1 MTAAIPPACCAGAD
15 GGKIYAQL
23 HRVGRAHGGDFACAD
38 SGASGSGSGAKLQ
51 SGRVSN
57 TNTYAYADADADAH
71 ADAHAH
77 AHAYPYAYAYAYP
90 YAHSYTYPNAHTDTH
105 AVTFADADRRGFQR
119 RIDRRSGQTTLQ
131 PDDHQPGTRHGAAR
145 CQRTGQLQR
154 LR

>member
-57 TNTYAYADADADAH
+57 TNTYAYAYAYADADADADAVPNSNACAYTAPDFKFHRH
-71 ADAHAH
+71 A
-77 AHAYPYAYAYAYP
+77 
-90 YAHSYTYPNAHTDTH
+90 S
-105 AVTFADADRRGFQR
+105 VG
-119 RIDRRSGQTTLQ
+119 
-131 PDDHQPGTRHGAAR
+131 
-145 CQRTGQLQR
+145 C
-154 LR
+154 

>member
-1 MTAAIPPACCAGAD
+1 MTAAIPPACWSGAD

-57 TNTYAYADADADAH
+57 TNNYAYAA
-71 ADAHAH
+71 
-77 AHAYPYAYAYAYP
+77 PYASASPYP

-131 PDDHQPGTRHGAAR
+131 PDDHQPGTRPGAAR